1 MLVWAAFG
9 KLPSEVSNMVIL
21 AFWGTDYSQ
30 LQELD
35 VFREMTRVLVGRE
48 RWHLR
53 TAVVKWVLGLGGT

>member
-1 MLVWAAFG
+1 MRVWAVFG
-9 KLPSEVSNMVIL
+9 KLPSEVSNTVIF

-53 TAVVKWVLGLGGT
+53 AAVVKRALGLGGI